1 LTGNYLEPARLA
13 EDYDSD
19 EEDYPLDYGDM
30 EIEEMDDEDEEED
43 ELDDMED
50 PRITEMGDGEEE
62 VPKLVTATQ
71 KAGKSKNKR
80 AAEESEDEPSTL
92 DDMITKTLNVPADE
106 AEKKL
111 SKKQLK
117 KLKNNEG
124 KAVPAEPDTKKDATT
139 AAKEKESPASG
150 KKVQFAKNLEQGPT
164 GSPKV
169 NGTADEK
176 SDKPQAGTV
185 KVIQGVK
192 IEDKK
197 IGTGKAAK
205 KGDKISMRYIGKLE
219 KTSEV
224 FDCECSVKLYVP
236 SSY

>member
-1 LTGNYLEPARLA
+1 LTGNYLEPARLDNG

-43 ELDDMED
+43 ELDDMAD
-50 PRITEMGDGEEE
+50 PRITEMGDDDEEA
-62 VPKLVTATQ
+62 PKLVVAAQ
-71 KAGKSKNKR
+71 KAGKGKNKR
-80 AAEESEDEPSTL
+80 AAEESEEEASTL

-124 KAVPAEPDTKKDATT
+124 KAIPAESDAKKDAAT
-139 AAKEKESPASG
+139 AVKEKESSASG
-150 KKVQFAKNLEQGPT
+150 KKVQFAKNLEQGPS

-169 NGTADEK
+169 NGASEEK

-192 IEDKK
+192 VEDKK
-197 IGTGKAAK
+197 VGTGKGAK
-205 KGDKISMRYIGKLE
+205 KGDRIAMRYIGKLE

-224 FDCECSVKLYVP
+224 FDCE
-236 SSY
+236 